1 MCYVRS
7 QLCSHQVAS
16 SGSGCHQIWPRV
28 GRPPSAPPET
38 DRPMD
43 SLWEVKHCSVGS
55 PHLCLLQL
63 YMYSDGALLDRRLT
77 PGVRSSWWPAA
88 AAVGALGGPAA
99 GVRAPG
105 CAHPRLLPHAALPS
119 VGSFLRWCARPVCL
133 CATAGAAAGL
143 GQLTRACVC
152 GKLLSTWLGT
162 PGWKTPLLDGWSGG
176 AKKRR
181 WRRWWWQRSGGSGC
195 RGAPG
200 HPGGGAAVV
209 RSQYRESVTHNILC
223 HAAHAFKR

>member
-1 MCYVRS
+1 VACSGGSRRAWWPCRRGARAWVRS
-7 QLCSHQVAS
+7 PPPTPA
-16 SGSGCHQIWPRV
+16 R
-28 GRPPSAPPET
+28 RP
-38 DRPMD
+38 
-43 SLWEVKHCSVGS
+43 SL
-55 PHLCLLQL
+55 
-63 YMYSDGALLDRRLT
+63 R
-77 PGVRSSWWPAA
+77 GV
-88 AAVGALGGPAA
+88 VL
-99 GVRAPG
+99 
-105 CAHPRLLPHAALPS
+105 
-119 VGSFLRWCARPVCL
+119 ARPVCL

-200 HPGGGAAVV
+200 HPGGGRQWCGPSTGKALHTIFSVMPRMPLNDRSSIVCPDTLVMMRPIRAPASIIHRTVKSNTGFISINSVV
-209 RSQYRESVTHNILC
+209 ASN
-223 HAAHAFKR
+223 